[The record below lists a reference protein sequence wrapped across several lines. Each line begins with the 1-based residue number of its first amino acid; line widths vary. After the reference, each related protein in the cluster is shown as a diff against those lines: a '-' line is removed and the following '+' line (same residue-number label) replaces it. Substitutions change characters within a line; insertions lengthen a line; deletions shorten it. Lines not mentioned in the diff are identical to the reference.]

1 MKQTLFA
8 LLALAAVSATARE
21 VVKSEPRSITVTG
34 NSTPGIPASPAMC
47 SVSAAVSLSMP
58 SSRLTFELV
67 D

>member
-8 LLALAAVSATARE
+8 LLALAAVSATE